1 MLPGLTKSDRPKSII
16 LHWSILIKKY
26 GVKAKKQLKIYEVSK
41 GVEAVLLL

>member
-1 MLPGLTKSDRPKSII
+1 MLPGLTKSDRPKSI
-16 LHWSILIKKY
+16 ILIKKY